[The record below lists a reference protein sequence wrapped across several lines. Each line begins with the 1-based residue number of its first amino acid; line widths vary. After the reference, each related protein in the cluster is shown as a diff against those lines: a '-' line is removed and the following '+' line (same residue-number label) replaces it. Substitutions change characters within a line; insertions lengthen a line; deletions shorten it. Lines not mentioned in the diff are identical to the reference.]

1 MEVFVSWI
9 SFLASLYSYGHLF
22 QQAVKIVNN
31 IEQRLKGQT
40 GKTLPLS
47 VKGQV
52 HALIKVSILS
62 FHNPCTHR

>member
-1 MEVFVSWI
+1 M
-9 SFLASLYSYGHLF
+9 
-22 QQAVKIVNN
+22 ND

-52 HALIKVSILS
+52 HSLIKVRENI
-62 FHNPCTHR
+62 